1 MFVSYE
7 SPTSQGGPRHDSDNA
22 LRPGLDVVADP
33 SPGFERWQPSERVAY
48 WDGCRQTLEEADN
61 RVEQYV
67 ASVLTYIPALAAAGL
82 SVVAVSSA
90 STYFLGFVAALVIGI
105 AGLGIVLEAKSAA
118 DTAFN
123 TLYGAIAV
131 TTRVEALLGVPNDI
145 RLATEIGKLGASR
158 TDESHARSLR
168 RRFDRFCIGLAV
180 AFALLIAL
188 GAVGML
194 LHY

>member
-1 MFVSYE
+1 M
-7 SPTSQGGPRHDSDNA
+7 
-22 LRPGLDVVADP
+22 ADP
-33 SPGFERWQPSERVAY
+33 SPSFDRWQPAERVAY

-82 SVVAVSSA
+82 SVLAVSSA

-131 TTRVEALLGVPNDI
+131 TTRVESQLGVPDDL
-145 RLATEIGKLGASR
+145 RLATQIGKLGVSR
-158 TDESHARSLR
+158 SDESHARSLR
-168 RRFDRFCIGLAV
+168 RRFDRFCLGLAA
-180 AFALLIAL
+180 AFALLIVL
-188 GAVGML
+188 GAVGIY